1 MALTSVDRIL
11 LQRCLNHES
20 GAWND
25 FVDRYLGLIYHV
37 VHHTAHLR
45 SVPLRPEDVEDVAA
59 DVLLAIVASDYS
71 VLRQFRGLSSLAT
84 YLTVITR
91 RICIHQLTKRLG
103 GPDAVGGIDGK
114 KMAAP
119 VPEPEEPP
127 KAQVGLESLEEV
139 QELLRKL
146 PAREREVVRLF
157 YLEGRSYEEISTELH
172 VPVNTIGPILNT
184 RPAEDA
190 PRRWEGRRAPR
201 EGREARTRV
210 KRQPTLAPWRHRSG
224 PRRGHEQLRR

>member
-59 DVLLAIVASDYS
+59 EVMLAIVAGDYS

-84 YLTVITR
+84 YLTVIAR

-103 GPDAVGGIDGK
+103 GPEAAAMDGR
-114 KMAAP
+114 KMADTT
-119 VPEPEEPP
+119 PEPEEPP

-172 VPVNTIGPILNT
+172 IPVNTIGPILT
-184 RPAEDA
+184 RA
-190 PRRWEGRRAPR
+190 RQKMRR
-201 EGREARTRV
+201 EGKGAASPPAKGER
-210 KRQPTLAPWRHRSG
+210 PG
-224 PRRGHEQLRR
+224 RG

>member
-1 MALTSVDRIL
+1 VALTSVDRVL
-11 LQRCLNHES
+11 LQRCLNHEP

-59 DVLLAIVASDYS
+59 EILLKIVASDYS

-84 YLTVITR
+84 YLTVIAR
-91 RICIHQLTKRLG
+91 RICIHELVRRTG
-103 GPDAVGGIDGK
+103 GPEAAALDGRQ
-114 KMAAP
+114 A
-119 VPEPEEPP
+119 EPEEPP

-139 QELLRKL
+139 QELLKKL

-157 YLEGRSYEEISTELH
+157 YLEGRSYEEISTELQI
-172 VPVNTIGPILNT
+172 PVNNIGPILT
-184 RPAEDA
+184 RARKRMRHDVKSPAPKRERPA
-190 PRRWEGRRAPR
+190 R
-201 EGREARTRV
+201 EKNE
-210 KRQPTLAPWRHRSG
+210 K
-224 PRRGHEQLRR
+224 